1 MLACMSTL
9 KRPGWFPESSHQP
22 LRYTLLATVSALIC
36 LSVIV
41 LICRYF
47 LPDIGAPVLAASMG
61 AAAVLMF
68 AAPSSPLATSWAFV
82 AGNLVSALIGVTVFQ
97 WAGDAF
103 WAGALAVAVSVF
115 VMHFLRCQHP
125 PGGATALVAVIGGA
139 QVHQLG
145 YLYVLAPI
153 GINVLV
159 FLPFVLAHRRISCNM
174 HKKYLPQRAQRYTEE
189 EQSK

>member
-1 MLACMSTL
+1 MRFNRFQ
-9 KRPGWFPESSHQP
+9 KRPVWFPESDHQP
-22 LRYTLLATVSALIC
+22 LRYIVLATASAFIC
-36 LSVIV
+36 LSLIV
-41 LICRYF
+41 LVCRYF
-47 LPDIGAPVLAASMG
+47 LPGIGAPVLAASMG

-68 AAPSSPLATSWAFV
+68 AAPTSPMARNWSFV

-103 WAGALAVAVSVF
+103 WAGALAVAASIF

-153 GINVLV
+153 GINVLI
-159 FLPFVLAHRRISCNM
+159 FELFVLANRRLLQ
-174 HKKYLPQRAQRYTEE
+174 HKEASANTMLE
-189 EQSK
+189 